1 MLVMIAKYGFDVWY
15 DCQRGCSMSYGC
27 CSMYLLCVIIVG
39 MAAFVCYTMV
49 NMVLALATANMVL
62 VLVVSSSGA
71 LLCLSFLV
79 VVLV

>member
-49 NMVLALATANMVL
+49 NMVLALATASMVL
-62 VLVVSSSGA
+62 VLVVNGA
-71 LLCLSFLV
+71 LLCLSVLV